1 MIDKPAD
8 CSKCP
13 VREIFF
19 DSDWNIKQGIRH
31 MSCRLNLDRA
41 TEIGKGIPAYC
52 PLKPEPKER
61 EEKDHY
67 DMGWYDCVRVIN
79 SDYNLCKLG

>member
-1 MIDKPAD
+1 MKVILMIDKPAD

-31 MSCRLNLDRA
+31 MSCRMNLDRV
-41 TEIGKGIPAYC
+41 TEVGKGIPAYC
-52 PLKPEPKER
+52 PLVE
-61 EEKDHY
+61 
-67 DMGWYDCVRVIN
+67 IN
-79 SDYNLCKLG
+79 DNIARLLEVAR